1 MTEVV
6 QLKKLLF
13 LYEKNDEKY
22 NSIKDKPK
30 RIKKLK
36 EFVDR
41 SEKLQTD
48 VEGTLQLKT

>member
-1 MTEVV
+1 MTEVT

-22 NSIKDKPK
+22 KSIGDKTK

-36 EFVDR
+36 EFIDK
-41 SEKLQTD
+41 SEKLQNE